1 MKKVAIVF
9 GVVAVLLFADGL
21 YMVLANYHPGDA
33 NTFFGNQN
41 WNMSDGEVT
50 LISSGFLF
58 LAAVIM
64 WVIAVRRQARSV
76 AGATRATGTDTAKTE
91 QSGRRTASQA

>member
-1 MKKVAIVF
+1 MKTVAIIF

-50 LISSGFLF
+50 LISAGFLF

-64 WVIAVRRQARSV
+64 WVIAVRRQARAR
-76 AGATRATGTDTAKTE
+76 AGATRASGSDAAKAE
-91 QSGRRTASQA
+91 RSGSQTASQA

>member
-64 WVIAVRRQARSV
+64 WVIAVRRQARSA

-91 QSGRRTASQA
+91 QSGHRTASQA